1 MKFTSKTVVIVMPEL
16 GLTTG
21 EMPHVRFPPKNY
33 MPSQALYF
41 LYTACRNLGYKTYVV
56 DANWSKAPVA
66 RILSFQPCKVF
77 ITTATPT
84 LTGTLKIIRQLRQSG
99 YVDEIYVGGPH
110 ISLNFLQR
118 DFLLS
123 DLTAEEGV
131 TLLST
136 IKSRSTFDWVPVAF
150 PGRSQ
155 FEVLGMTT
163 EVAQDYLKTE
173 FEREHGRKIV
183 GKLEDYIFSYF
194 KPTMVWMKE
203 TYKGSHLKEQWKN
216 IPLRHSIITSIGCSK
231 KCSFCGNP
239 YIYRIG
245 FKSPTIVRE
254 ILQEYLAQGIHRI
267 SLHDMYFL
275 MYQPHAL
282 EMMKIFQELGVK
294 YSMQTCLDDLTEKW
308 LEDLKDSG
316 LQKFLVGI
324 ENPISYTVGKKVEI
338 EKVSWLLK
346 IIKEKQLEGVK
357 LSYIV
362 GLPGVS
368 IEKDF
373 ALLQHIIKAVITHGH
388 PLYDLQVNLYSP
400 YRPEANTLYVPYNKE
415 STESKNVIHILTQL
429 PFKYWGSFP
438 IGFHSQEEF
447 YKQMVLCDVVF
458 AAIYTDFVAEYL
470 VQRKCYVQEIRYHY
484 PELYSQLPI
493 FEESYN
499 VYHKI
504 TQTSLKASLIA

>member
-1 MKFTSKTVVIVMPEL
+1 MKFAPQTVVIVMPEL

-41 LYTACRNLGYKTYVV
+41 LYTACINLGYMTHVV
-56 DANWSKAPVA
+56 DANWSKAPVT
-66 RILSFQPCKVF
+66 RILSFQPSKVF

-84 LTGTLKIIRQLRQSG
+84 LTGTLKIISKLRESG
-99 YVDEIYVGGPH
+99 YVGKIYVGGPH
-110 ISLNFLQR
+110 ISLNFLHR

-123 DLTAEEGV
+123 DLTAEEEV
-131 TLLST
+131 TLLPT
-136 IKSRSTFDWVPVAF
+136 INSKSTFDWVPIAF
-150 PGRSQ
+150 PNRSQ
-155 FEVLGMTT
+155 FEVLGMNT
-163 EVAQDYLKTE
+163 EVAQEYLKTE
-173 FEREHGRKIV
+173 FEREHDRKIV
-183 GKLEDYIFSYF
+183 GRLEDYIFSYF

-203 TYKGSHLKEQWKN
+203 TYEGSHLKEQWKN

-231 KCSFCGNP
+231 TCSFCGNP

-254 ILQEYLAQGIHRI
+254 ILKEYVAQGIHRI
-267 SLHDMYFL
+267 SVHDMYFL
-275 MYQPHAL
+275 MYQAHAL
-282 EMMKIFQELGVK
+282 EMMKIFRELKVK

-324 ENPISYTVGKKVEI
+324 ENPISHTVGKKVEI
-338 EKVSWLLK
+338 GKVSWLLK
-346 IIKEKQLEGVK
+346 IVKEKQLEGVK

-373 ALLQHIIKAVITHGH
+373 ALLQHIINEVIAHGH
-388 PLYDLQVNLYSP
+388 PLDDLQVNLYTP
-400 YRPEANTLYVPYNKE
+400 YRPEPNTQYVPYNKE
-415 STESKNVIHILTQL
+415 QTKSGNVIELLTQL

-438 IGFHSQEEF
+438 VGFHSQEEF
-447 YKQMVLCDVVF
+447 YRQMVLCDVVF

-470 VQRKCYVQEIRYHY
+470 VRRKCYVREIRHHY
-484 PELYSQLPI
+484 PELYTQLPI
-493 FEESYN
+493 FEESCS
-499 VYHKI
+499 VYEKI
-504 TQTSLKASLIA
+504 TQTSLKSRLIA